1 MRPFRRAPVLP
12 LLVALGLGAPARAEV
27 SDSDTR
33 IPLFEKGEAD
43 SRATLAVWSPGIRR
57 APVFLAALKAK
68 TAEDIAVFASAAKT
82 SGPPDATFTRY
93 EQERM
98 ASDRFESVVVVT
110 FPGKQPDYSGDNDP
124 RTFDLSTNKEIGWR
138 DLLADTSP
146 NSRGVKTVYDFAA
159 RAVAEEYKR
168 NMRGGTKD
176 PKTVAGFDAAH
187 KRMIDRLAPSLDALP
202 PFALVPATDGR
213 IAGLSLF
220 FGGRSAL
227 GVHYGLEINVPAI
240 ITPIGEQ
247 FLPASVLAPYLA
259 PAYRDLFGGEA
270 ARFSDLQRERAESVT
285 KISGSSAVMLTE
297 EQKPGKTLTFRAEAP
312 ASFFKDDSIEV
323 VVDGVAL
330 REASGKHPPPQPF
343 VAIGKA
349 VLGAKPSGVGFD
361 LRVFSV
367 TINYEVDASALAC
380 RADPLHFRRAPGSLA
395 AEAHLLQIDM
405 FYPLKGDCP
414 D

>member
-1 MRPFRRAPVLP
+1 
-12 LLVALGLGAPARAEV
+12 
-27 SDSDTR
+27 
-33 IPLFEKGEAD
+33 
-43 SRATLAVWSPGIRR
+43 
-57 APVFLAALKAK
+57 
-68 TAEDIAVFASAAKT
+68 
-82 SGPPDATFTRY
+82 
-93 EQERM
+93 M

-110 FPGKQPDYSGDNDP
+110 FPGKRPDYSGDNDP

-146 NSRGVKTVYDFAA
+146 NSRGVKAVYDFAA
-159 RAVAEEYKR
+159 RAVTEEYKR

-176 PKTVAGFDAAH
+176 PKTVAEFDAAH
-187 KRMIDRLAPSLDALP
+187 KRMIDWLAPSLDALP
-202 PFALVPATDGR
+202 PFALVPATDGC

-220 FGGRSAL
+220 FGHRSAL

-270 ARFSDLQRERAESVT
+270 ARFFDLQRERAESVT
-285 KISGSSAVMLTE
+285 TISGSSAVMLTE

-312 ASFFKDDSIEV
+312 ASFFKDNSIAV

-330 REASGKHPPPQPF
+330 REASGRRPIPPPF

-349 VLGAKPSGVGFD
+349 VPGAKPSGVGFD